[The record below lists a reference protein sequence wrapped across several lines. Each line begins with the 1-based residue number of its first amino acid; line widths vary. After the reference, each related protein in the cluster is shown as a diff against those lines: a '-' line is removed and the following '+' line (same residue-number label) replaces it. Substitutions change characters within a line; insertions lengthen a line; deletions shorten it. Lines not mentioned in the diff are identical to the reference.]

1 MKKKIVSIM
10 LTAAMTATLL
20 AGCGQAAAPA
30 AEAPAAEAPATEE
43 AAPADEAPAAE
54 EAAPADEAPAA
65 EEEAAPADDTAA
77 AADEG
82 SVLNI
87 QCWNEE
93 FKSRVTDHYPGYE
106 KVDDTTGKIGDVTVK
121 WTITPTEGNAYQ
133 NHLDDILPTNAEAAA
148 DDKVDIFL
156 VEADYALKYIN
167 ADPAVAMSMDDL
179 GIADADI
186 ADQYQYT
193 KDIVTDANGA
203 LRGLSWQACSAG
215 LIYNRDVA
223 KEVLGTEEPDEVQEF
238 VKDWDT
244 FTKTAEDLKKAGYY
258 VESSVN
264 DSYRVYSNNVSKPWV
279 DGTTI
284 QIDPNIEKWVEDS
297 KALVDAKETNT
308 FELWG
313 DDWNKGFYPEGKVF
327 AYFGPAW
334 LINFCM
340 AADTEGS
347 IANAGR
353 WGLCV
358 GPQSFYWGGTWICG
372 AVGTDNPSLVKD
384 IMLTMTT
391 DKAVLKE
398 IVEKDSDCV
407 NSPSL
412 LAELASDTS
421 FGSEILGGQNPY
433 QQLADGAEK
442 VDMSNISDYDQ
453 GCNESFQTA
462 MKDYFEGKVDYDK
475 AVENFYTAVGEKYP
489 ELSH

>member
-20 AGCGQAAAPA
+20 AGCGNSAADTAAPA
-30 AEAPAAEAPATEE
+30 AGTEEAPAAD
-43 AAPADEAPAAE
+43 AA
-54 EAAPADEAPAA
+54 
-65 EEEAAPADDTAA
+65 DTAA
-77 AADEG
+77 ADDSAAADTTAADTAAPAAAAGDEG

-106 KVDDTTGKIGDVTVK
+106 ADASDPNAGKIGDVAVK
-121 WTITPTEGNAYQ
+121 WIITPTDDNAYQ
-133 NHLDDILPTNAEAAA
+133 NHLDEILPTNESAAA

-156 VEADYALKYIN
+156 VEADYALKYVN

-179 GIADADI
+179 GIAAADVS
-186 ADQYQYT
+186 DQYKYT
-193 KDIVTDANGA
+193 QDIVTDSSGA

-215 LIYNRDVA
+215 LIYNRDIA

-238 VKDWDT
+238 VKDWAA
-244 FTKTAEDLKKAGYY
+244 FNKTAEDLKKAGYF
-258 VESSVN
+258 VESTVN

-279 DGTTI
+279 DGTTV
-284 QIDPNIEKWVEDS
+284 QIDDNIAKWVEDS

-308 FELWG
+308 YELWS

-347 IANAGR
+347 VANAGR

-412 LAELASDTS
+412 LKELAADTT
-421 FGSEILGGQNPY
+421 FGSKILGGQNPY

-442 VDMSNISDYDQ
+442 VDMSKISDYDQ
-453 GCNESFQTA
+453 GCNESFQAA

-475 AVENFYTAVGEKYP
+475 AVQNFQTSVKEKYP
-489 ELSH
+489 ELSF